1 MAPENSPAVLIF
13 GDSILDTGNNNY
25 IETLVKSNFHPYGE
39 DFPGGLPTGRFS
51 NGRLISDFIGENLGI
66 KASLPPYLDPSLQ
79 AKDLVTGVCFAS
91 ACSGYDPETPMLTAV
106 PSIPNQLDLFRQYM
120 AKLRTLVGEQ
130 KSKAI
135 IESSLYVISAGN
147 NDVGA
152 TYFLAGR
159 KSSSDMDSYA
169 NFLVG
174 QASTFIRQLHG
185 LGARKIAHLSTI
197 VTGCVPASR
206 TVFGGIGRPCFEE
219 SNDLAILFNEKL
231 GYELERLRDD
241 ARFPNLSTTFLDVY
255 TPLFD
260 IIQRP
265 ENYGF
270 VDVKD
275 GCCGTGE
282 LEFAV
287 LCNQLSS
294 TCTNASNHIF
304 WDSVHLTE
312 KAYKILTS
320 EIMKDINKL
329 QNEIKCKHPCNH
341 Y

>member
-265 ENYGF
+265 ENYG
-270 VDVKD
+270 
-275 GCCGTGE
+275 E
-282 LEFAV
+282 
-287 LCNQLSS
+287 
-294 TCTNASNHIF
+294 
-304 WDSVHLTE
+304 SV
-312 KAYKILTS
+312 
-320 EIMKDINKL
+320 
-329 QNEIKCKHPCNH
+329 
-341 Y
+341 

>member
-1 MAPENSPAVLIF
+1 MA
-13 GDSILDTGNNNY
+13 
-25 IETLVKSNFHPYGE
+25 
-39 DFPGGLPTGRFS
+39 
-51 NGRLISDFIGENLGI
+51 GENLGI
-66 KASLPPYLDPSLQ
+66 KASLPPYLDPNLQ
-79 AKDLVTGVCFAS
+79 VEDLVTGVCFAS
-91 ACSGYDPETPMLTAV
+91 AGSGYDPETPILTAV

-135 IESSLYVISAGN
+135 IENSLYVISAGN

-152 TYFLAGR
+152 TYFLARR
-159 KSSSDMDSYA
+159 KSSDMDSYA

-206 TVFGGIGRPCFEE
+206 TVFGGIGRP
-219 SNDLAILFNEKL
+219 
-231 GYELERLRDD
+231 
-241 ARFPNLSTTFLDVY
+241 LSTTFLDVY
-255 TPLFD
+255 NPLFD

-294 TCTNASNHIF
+294 TCINASNYIF

-329 QNEIKCKHPCNH
+329 QNEIKC
-341 Y
+341 